1 MTRAESSPSR
11 HLGAACLAVVLF
23 AAGAA
28 IARSVDVVRAGYG
41 VKQDEATYVSMA
53 LSLAYDH
60 DLAYQWRD
68 LERFEGLYHSGP
80 EGLFLKKSRGLGIH
94 VRRAF
99 PFLELRTN
107 PDPRTDRLYFS
118 KAFVYPLVGAPFVR
132 FFGLNGLLLLHVL
145 LLTGVGVCGY
155 CFLAARSSPIAS
167 AVFTTAF
174 LGASVLP
181 VYSVMLLPE
190 VFNFSLV
197 FFAVFVWLYKEVA
210 PGSRLS
216 GQWTDVTAAVL
227 LGIVAYSK
235 PPYGLL
241 VAPIVV
247 FLWWRRQWFRGVLVG
262 AMAVATAAALFSLNA
277 AVTGEFNYQGGDR
290 KTFYSSFPFES
301 PEATFDT
308 RGGYA
313 ITDGEAVQD
322 VLRSSEWPVR
332 FAHNVGYFLIGRHFG
347 LLPYFFPGV
356 VAILAWLFS
365 PARRDVWRGLLFL
378 TVATFTVVMLLIL
391 PFTWSGGGGP
401 PGNRYFLGV
410 YPALFFLVPPLPM
423 AWPAL
428 AAWIGGALFTAKML
442 MSPFIAAKSPYLAP
456 EQGPLR
462 RLPVE
467 LTMANDLPVML
478 EGSRARIP
486 YRNDPLMLLYFLDQN
501 AFAPEPPGMWV
512 SGGSRAEILVRT
524 LDPVDHL
531 AVSAESPIRTVLTV
545 SMGRSGVRVS
555 LTPGTVATFDV
566 PASGVHGLR
575 SYSYLL
581 SAQSSEGFVPH
592 LRDTQSADLRNLGAL
607 VRFRAVPAG
616 P

>member
-1 MTRAESSPSR
+1 MTRADSSLSR

-23 AAGAA
+23 VIGAA
-28 IARSVDVVRAGYG
+28 AARSVDVVRAGYG

-53 LSLAYDH
+53 LSLAYDR
-60 DLAYQWRD
+60 DLAYQRRD

-80 EGLFLKKSRGLGIH
+80 EGIFLKRGRLLSLHG
-94 VRRAF
+94 RRAF
-99 PFLELRTN
+99 PFVEMRTT
-107 PDPRTDRLYFS
+107 PDPSTDRLYFS
-118 KAFVYPLVGAPFVR
+118 KAFVYPLAGAPFVR
-132 FFGLNGLLLLHVL
+132 LFGLNGLLLFHVL

-155 CFLAARSSPIAS
+155 LFLAARSSPLAA

-190 VFNFSLV
+190 IFNFSLV
-197 FFAVFVWLYKEVA
+197 FFALFLWLYKEVA

-216 GQWTDVTAAVL
+216 GGWTDVAAAVL

-241 VAPIVV
+241 VAPVV
-247 FLWWRRQWFRGVLVG
+247 LFIWWRRQWFRGVRVG
-262 AMAVATAAALFSLNA
+262 AAAVATAATLFSLNA
-277 AVTGEFNYQGGDR
+277 AATGEFNYQGGDR
-290 KTFYSSFPFES
+290 KTFYSSFPLES
-301 PEATFDT
+301 PAATFAT

-313 ITDGEAVQD
+313 ITDGEAVED
-322 VLRSSEWPVR
+322 VLRSSELPAR
-332 FAHNVGYFLIGRHFG
+332 FAHNVEYFLIGRHFG

-356 VAILAWLFS
+356 VAILAWLLS
-365 PARRDVWRGLLFL
+365 PARRDVWRGLLFV
-378 TVATFTVVMLLIL
+378 TFVTFTVVMLLIL

-401 PGNRYFLGV
+401 PGNRYFLGM
-410 YPALFFLVPPLPM
+410 YPTLFFLVPPLPL
-423 AWPAL
+423 AWPGI

-456 EQGPLR
+456 QQGPLR

-478 EGSRARIP
+478 DGSRAHIP

-501 AFAPEPPGMWV
+501 AFSPEPPGMWV
-512 SGGSRAEILVRT
+512 SGGGRAEILVRT

-545 SMGRSGVRVS
+545 SMGRSAVRVS

-566 PASGVHGLR
+566 PASGVRGLR
-575 SYSYLL
+575 SYAYLL
-581 SAQSSEGFVPH
+581 SAQSSEGFIPH
-592 LRDTQSADLRNLGAL
+592 LQNTQSADFRNLGAL
-607 VRFRAVPAG
+607 MRFRAVPAG

>member
-1 MTRAESSPSR
+1 MTGADSSR

-23 AAGAA
+23 VIGAA
-28 IARSVDVVRAGYG
+28 TARSVDVVRAGYG

-53 LSLAYDH
+53 LSLAYDR
-60 DLAYQWRD
+60 DLAYQRRD
-68 LERFEGLYHSGP
+68 LERFAGLYHSGP
-80 EGLFLKKSRGLGIH
+80 EGIFLKRGRVLSIH
-94 VRRAF
+94 GRRAF
-99 PFLELRTN
+99 PFLEMRTQ
-107 PDPRTDRLYFS
+107 PDPDTDRLYFS
-118 KAFVYPLVGAPFVR
+118 KAFVYPLFGAPFVGL
-132 FFGLNGLLLLHVL
+132 FGLNGLLLFHVL

-155 CFLAARSSPIAS
+155 LFLAARSSPIAA

-181 VYSVMLLPE
+181 AYGVMLLPE
-190 VFNFSLV
+190 IFNFSLV
-197 FFAVFVWLYKEVA
+197 FFALFLWLYKEVG
-210 PGSRLS
+210 PTSRLS
-216 GQWTDVTAAVL
+216 GRWTDVAAAVL
-227 LGIVAYSK
+227 VGIGAYSK

-241 VAPIVV
+241 VAPIVL
-247 FLWWRRQWFRGVLVG
+247 FIWWRRQWSWGVLVG
-262 AMAVATAAALFSLNA
+262 AIAVATAAALFSLNA

-301 PEATFDT
+301 PAATFDT

-313 ITDGEAVQD
+313 ITDGDAVGD
-322 VLRSSEWPVR
+322 VLRSSEWPGR
-332 FAHNVGYFLIGRHFG
+332 FAHNVEYFLIGRHFG

-356 VAILAWLFS
+356 VAILAWLLS
-365 PARRDVWRGLLFL
+365 PARRDVWRALLFL
-378 TVATFTVVMLLIL
+378 TFVTFTVVMLLIL

-401 PGNRYFLGV
+401 PGNRYLLGM
-410 YPALFFLVPPLPM
+410 YPTLFFLVPPLPP
-423 AWPAL
+423 AWPGI

-442 MSPFIAAKSPYLAP
+442 ISPFAAAKYPYLAP
-456 EQGPLR
+456 ERGLLH

-478 EGSRARIP
+478 DGSRARIP

-501 AFAPEPPGMWV
+501 AFSPEPPGMWV
-512 SGGSRAEILVRT
+512 SGGGRAEILVRT
-524 LDPVDHL
+524 VDPCDHL
-531 AVSAESPIRTVLTV
+531 AVTAESPIRTVLTV
-545 SMGRSGVRVS
+545 SMGRSAVRVS

-566 PASGVHGLR
+566 PAGGVRGLR

-592 LRDTQSADLRNLGAL
+592 LQNTQSNDFRNLGAL
-607 VRFRAVPAG
+607 MRFRAVPPG

>member
-1 MTRAESSPSR
+1 MTRADSSPSR
-11 HLGAACLAVVLF
+11 HLGAACLATVLF
-23 AAGAA
+23 VIGAA
-28 IARSVDVVRAGYG
+28 AARSVDVVRAGYG

-60 DLAYQWRD
+60 DVVYERRD

-80 EGLFLKKSRGLGIH
+80 EGVFLKKSRPLGVH
-94 VRRAF
+94 GRRAF
-99 PFLELRTN
+99 PFLQLRPS
-107 PDPRTDRLYFS
+107 PDPSTERLYFS
-118 KAFVYPLVGAPFVR
+118 KALVYPLVGAPFVR
-132 FFGLNGLLLLHVL
+132 LFGLNGLLLLHVL
-145 LLTGVGVCGY
+145 LLTGVGACGY
-155 CFLAARSSPIAS
+155 LFLAARSSPIAS

-197 FFAVFVWLYKEVA
+197 FFALFAWLYKEVA

-216 GQWTDVTAAVL
+216 GQWTDVVAAVL

-241 VAPIVV
+241 VAPIVL
-247 FLWWRRQWFRGVLVG
+247 FIWWRRRWFRGVLVG
-262 AMAVATAAALFSLNA
+262 AAAVATAAALFSLNA
-277 AVTGEFNYQGGDR
+277 AATGEFNYQGGDR
-290 KTFYSSFPFES
+290 KTFYSSFPLES
-301 PEATFDT
+301 PAATFET

-313 ITDGEAVQD
+313 VTDGEAVED
-322 VLRSSEWPVR
+322 VLRSSEWPAR
-332 FAHNVGYFLIGRHFG
+332 FAHNAEYFLIGRHFG

-356 VAILAWLFS
+356 IAILAWLLS

-378 TVATFTVVMLLIL
+378 TVAAFSVVMLLIL

-410 YPALFFLVPPLPM
+410 YPALFFLVPPLPL
-423 AWPAL
+423 AWPAIV
-428 AAWIGGALFTAKML
+428 AWIGGALFTAKL
-442 MSPFIAAKSPYLAP
+442 LVNPFVTAKFPYLAP
-456 EQGPLR
+456 EQGLVR

-467 LTMANDLPVML
+467 LSMANDLPVRL
-478 EGSRARIP
+478 DGSRSHIP

-501 AFAPEPPGMWV
+501 ASSPEPPGMWV
-512 SGGSRAEILVRT
+512 SGGARAEIVVRT

-545 SMGRSGVRVS
+545 SMGRAAVRVS

-566 PASGVHGLR
+566 PAAGVRGLR
-575 SYSYLL
+575 SYAYLL

-592 LRDTQSADLRNLGAL
+592 LQNTQSADFRNLGAL
-607 VRFRAVPAG
+607 MRFRAVPAG
-616 P
+616 R

>member
-60 DLAYQWRD
+60 DLAYQRRD

-80 EGLFLKKSRGLGIH
+80 EGVFLKKSRGLGIH

-99 PFLELRTN
+99 PFLELWTN

-118 KAFVYPLVGAPFVR
+118 KAFVYPLAGAPFVR

-155 CFLAARSSPIAS
+155 CFLAARSSPIA
-167 AVFTTAF
+167 AAAFTTAF

-197 FFAVFVWLYKEVA
+197 FFALFVWLYKEVA

-235 PPYGLL
+235 PPYGLV

-262 AMAVATAAALFSLNA
+262 AIAVATAAALFSLNA

-313 ITDGEAVQD
+313 VTDGEAVQD

-332 FAHNVGYFLIGRHFG
+332 FAHNVEYFLIGRHFG

-365 PARRDVWRGLLFL
+365 PARHDVWRGLLFL

-442 MSPFIAAKSPYLAP
+442 MNPFIAAKSPYLAP

-478 EGSRARIP
+478 DGSRARIP

-545 SMGRSGVRVS
+545 SMGRSAVRVS

>member
-23 AAGAA
+23 VIGAA

-60 DLAYQWRD
+60 DLVYERRD

-80 EGLFLKKSRGLGIH
+80 EGIFLKKSR
-94 VRRAF
+94 
-99 PFLELRTN
+99 PRTN

-118 KAFVYPLVGAPFVR
+118 KALVYPLAGAPFVR
-132 FFGLNGLLLLHVL
+132 LFGLNGLLLLHVV

-155 CFLAARSSPIAS
+155 LFLAARSSPMAS

-197 FFAVFVWLYKEVA
+197 FFALFLWSYKEVQ
-210 PGSRLS
+210 PDSWLS
-216 GQWTDVTAAVL
+216 GRWTDVAAAVL
-227 LGIVAYSK
+227 LGIGTYSK

-241 VAPIVV
+241 VAPVV
-247 FLWWRRQWFRGVLVG
+247 LFIWWRRQWVRGVLVG
-262 AMAVATAAALFSLNA
+262 AVAVAAAVALFSVNA

-301 PEATFDT
+301 PAATFDT
-308 RGGYA
+308 RGGYVTTNGDTA
-313 ITDGEAVQD
+313 EE
-322 VLRSSEWPVR
+322 VLRSSELPAR
-332 FAHNVGYFLIGRHFG
+332 FGHNVVYFLIGRHFG

-356 VAILAWLFS
+356 VAILAWLLS

-378 TVATFTVVMLLIL
+378 TVVTFTVVMLLIV
-391 PFTWSGGGGP
+391 PWTWSGGGGP

-410 YPALFFLVPPLPM
+410 YPALFFLVPPLPL
-423 AWPAL
+423 AWPAI
-428 AAWIGGALFTAKML
+428 AAWIGGALFTAKLL
-442 MSPFIAAKSPYLAP
+442 MSPFIAAKLPYLAP
-456 EQGPLR
+456 ERGLVR

-478 EGSRARIP
+478 DGSRAHIP
-486 YRNDPLMLLYFLDQN
+486 YRNDPLMMLYFLDQN
-501 AFAPEPPGMWV
+501 AFPPEPPGMWV
-512 SGGSRAEILVRT
+512 SGADRAEILVRT
-524 LDPVDHL
+524 VNPVDHL

-545 SMGRSGVRVS
+545 SMGGSAVRVS

-566 PASGVHGLR
+566 QASGVRGLR

-581 SAQSSEGFVPH
+581 SAQSSDGFVPH
-592 LRDTQSADLRNLGAL
+592 LQNTQSADFRNLGAL
-607 VRFRAVPAG
+607 MRFRAVAG
-616 P
+616 GP